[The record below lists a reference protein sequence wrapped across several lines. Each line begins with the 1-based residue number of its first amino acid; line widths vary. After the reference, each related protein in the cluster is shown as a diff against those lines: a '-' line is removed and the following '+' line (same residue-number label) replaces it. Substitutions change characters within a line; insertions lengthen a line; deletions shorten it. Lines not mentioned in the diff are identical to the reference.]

1 MGLADWLARFVKLHE
16 QARTGA
22 MSEADRS
29 RYLTARDELALA
41 LLKTQRVALQPGEI
55 PRTRLRAALAFSIT
69 VQLPDGP
76 FPTIT
81 RDISSGGFSIK
92 VTSMPPAGGKVA
104 FSLRL
109 SAKDAVEA
117 NARLVSW
124 VAVDG
129 GRRASFTFDGLDPE
143 VTERIEMAVFDAV
156 VKQLKL

>member
-1 MGLADWLARFVKLHE
+1 MGLAEWLARFVKLHE

-22 MSEADRS
+22 MSDADRG
-29 RYLTARDELALA
+29 RYLAARDELALA
-41 LLKTQRVALQPGEI
+41 LLKTQRVTLQPGEVA
-55 PRTRLRAALAFSIT
+55 RTKLRAALAFSIT

-92 VTSMPPAGGKVA
+92 VTNMPPSGAMVA

-109 SAKDAVEA
+109 SAKDIVEG

-124 VAVDG
+124 MAVPE